1 MKVSVLFV
9 GWLSYYLSKSI
20 QVAGVVTGAY
30 LVLLIVIAIIIW
42 QQRMERLRNSGI
54 KDIDKMEGRQFE
66 QYL

>member
-1 MKVSVLFV
+1 M
-9 GWLSYYLSKSI
+9 
-20 QVAGVVTGAY
+20 AGVVTGAY